1 MINQLRLVGRAE
13 RPAGFLLASVLLL
26 LVAFVPAAVVLQV
39 PPGIVAAFTALLA
52 LLILALRPDIAT
64 LVVIAMVYS
73 NAAVV
78 GAHFH
83 NVPFAV
89 AAGTPVLLL
98 GVPLGYYLLIRR
110 QTLVVP
116 PAMPWIL
123 GYLLIQLASTMISRD
138 SSAAS
143 AVVGIFLSEGLLL
156 YLLIVNTVRSERMVL
171 GVVCVLLAVGAV
183 LGAVSLHQELTQNFS
198 HDYLGFAQ
206 VGGTQNVLAG
216 EVPPSRTAGPL
227 GRANRYAQIMVLLLP
242 LVFAIIWGRYSRR
255 ASVLAIGAGGF
266 IAVAVALTQSRGAA
280 VGFALV
286 LVVMLIL
293 RYIKVRHI
301 AVLVLAVFALFIIV
315 PAYGTRLQSL
325 NSVPGLASG
334 VQAADGSIR
343 SRITETVAAALVFVD
358 HPLIGVGPGQFPTYY
373 ADYAQ
378 QFGLRVRTEDREAH
392 NLYFG
397 IASESGVLGSF
408 FFFGAIVV
416 TMRDLARTRSRL
428 LRKRPRLAYLATGF
442 LLVIVAYLT
451 TGIFL
456 HLSFE
461 RYLWLM
467 LALGAAVSA
476 IGMPDASPDAVD
488 SLAMPDREEVDIEVS
503 LGGPAARVRG
513 NTASPREQ
521 AAPSN

>member
-26 LVAFVPAAVVLQV
+26 LVALVPAAVVLQV
-39 PPGIVAAFTALLA
+39 PPVIVAGFTALLA
-52 LLILALRPDIAT
+52 LLVLAVRPDIAT
-64 LVVIAMVYS
+64 LVVIALVYS

-98 GVPLGYYLLIRR
+98 CVPLGYYLLIRR
-110 QTLVVP
+110 QVLVVP
-116 PAMPWIL
+116 PAMVWIF
-123 GYLLIQLASTMISRD
+123 GYLLVQLASTMMSRD

-143 AVVGIFLSEGLLL
+143 AVVGIFLTEGVLL
-156 YLLIVNTVRSERMVL
+156 YLLVVNTVRTERMAL
-171 GVVCVLLAVGAV
+171 AVVCVLLAVGAV
-183 LGAVSLHQELTQNFS
+183 LGGLSLHQELTQNFS

-206 VGGTQNVLAG
+206 VDGTANVLGG
-216 EVPPSRTAGPL
+216 EAAPSRTGGPL

-242 LVFAIIWGRYSRR
+242 LVFAIVWGRYSRR
-255 ASVLAIGAGGF
+255 ASILAMGAASL
-266 IAVAVALTQSRGAA
+266 IAIAVALTQSRGAA

-286 LVVMLIL
+286 LAVMVAL
-293 RYIKVRHI
+293 RYIKLRHI
-301 AVLVLAVFALFIIV
+301 AVLAIAVFALFIVV

-325 NSVPGLASG
+325 NRVPGLAGG

-408 FFFGAIVV
+408 FFFGAIAV
-416 TMRDLARTRSRL
+416 TMRDLVRTRSRF
-428 LRKRPRLAYLATGF
+428 LRRRPRLAYLATGF

-467 LALGAAVSA
+467 LALGAAVST
-476 IGMPDASPDAVD
+476 IGLRDASAEGLDGEPTPDPHDA
-488 SLAMPDREEVDIEVS
+488 EVWR
-503 LGGPAARVRG
+503 GGPDPGGR
-513 NTASPREQ
+513 
-521 AAPSN
+521 APEGSET